1 MEKGV
6 GFGPWLRWSL
16 LRKKEKKE
24 RINEIKFI
32 NPDSALSKF
41 GMKGEQEKC

>member
-16 LRKKEKKE
+16 LRKKE
-24 RINEIKFI
+24 RIKEIKFI

-41 GMKGEQEKC
+41 GMKGEKEKC